1 MRTSDFGRY
10 ALGICVAVAM
20 LAGCGGG
27 AQSQLAPS
35 GSFQQRTAQS
45 PLGQLPE
52 GLVTAATSGAAQTSV
67 VTATAQTGYVGILG
81 GGPVYKHIPTNIL
94 ELKNSG
100 FNELIVWSVEV
111 GSTGDLNLNGEFPLT
126 SEGEYIGNET
136 YPDFPA
142 DLKKIKRGTVKRVT
156 LSIGSSN
163 YGDWENIK
171 ALVDSQGTGPDSILY
186 KDFAA
191 LKAALPLDAID
202 FDDENSY
209 DSSSTIKFA
218 VMLGKLGY
226 KVTMNPYT
234 NSGYWTSVV
243 SQINTKRP
251 GTVDGIHLQTFAGG
265 EGNSPCSGSG
275 SKMDWNFGSVPVYP
289 GVSDQPSAPPDLT
302 PAEAKT
308 AMKNW
313 HTQCGISGGWLW
325 IFDQIAG
332 TNLVRKY
339 AHAITSG
346 VGGAAR

>member
-35 GSFQQRTAQS
+35 GSFQQS
-45 PLGQLPE
+45 
-52 GLVTAATSGAAQTSV
+52 AAQTSV
-67 VTATAQTGYVGILG
+67 VTATAKTGYVGILG
-81 GGPVYKHIPTNIL
+81 GGPVYKHIPKNID
-94 ELKNSG
+94 ELKHSG

-111 GSTGDLNLNGEFPLT
+111 GTTGDLNLNGEFPLT
-126 SEGEYIGNET
+126 SAGAYIGNET

-142 DLKKIKRGTVKRVT
+142 DLEKIKTGTVKRVT

-163 YGDWENIK
+163 YGDWEDIK
-171 ALVDSQGTGPDSILY
+171 ELVDSHGTGPDRILY

-209 DSSSTIKFA
+209 DASSTIKFA

-243 SQINTKRP
+243 SAINKKRA
-251 GTVDGIHLQTFAGG
+251 GLVDGIHLQTFAGG
-265 EGNSPCSGSG
+265 EGNSPCSTGSQ
-275 SKMDWNFGSVPVYP
+275 DWNFGSVPVYP
-289 GVSDQPSAPPDLT
+289 GVSDQTSAPPYLT
-302 PAEAKT
+302 PAEAET
-308 AMKNW
+308 AMQNW
-313 HTQCGISGGWLW
+313 HTQCGITGGWLW

-339 AHAITSG
+339 AHAITRG
-346 VGGAAR
+346 VRGAAR